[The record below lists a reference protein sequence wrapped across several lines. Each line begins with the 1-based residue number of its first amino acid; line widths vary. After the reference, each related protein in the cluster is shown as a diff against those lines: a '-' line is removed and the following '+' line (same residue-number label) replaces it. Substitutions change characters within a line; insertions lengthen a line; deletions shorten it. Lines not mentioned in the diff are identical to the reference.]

1 MRRYAT
7 AAEAVDHYYSL
18 RECPV
23 PARDVAVES
32 QFARGEPRT
41 EPYGMDDLI
50 ALSQALDA
58 LNRRCPAP
66 KVAVWLHVRYFRA
79 THREAC
85 AAHNARV
92 KEAIMEEGTR
102 DPDLWMCRKQRSIYA
117 SVDFIRASTVGGWL
131 DDVDR
136 RFEQL
141 LADAGLLIR
150 NAVNLA
156 GVEHEPV

>member
-1 MRRYAT
+1 MMRRYT
-7 AAEAVDHYYSL
+7 SAAEAVDHYYSL

-58 LNRRCPAP
+58 LRGRCPEHKA
-66 KVAVWLHVRYFRA
+66 AVWLHVRYFKA

-92 KEAIMEEGTR
+92 KGGEVGGDYI
-102 DPDLWMCRKQRSIYA
+102 K
-117 SVDFIRASTVGGWL
+117 ASTVGGWL

-150 NAVNLA
+150 NAVNLQ

>member
-1 MRRYAT
+1 MMRRYAT

-66 KVAVWLHVRYFRA
+66 KAAVWLHVRYYKV

-92 KEAIMEEGTR
+92 KAGEVAG
-102 DPDLWMCRKQRSIYA
+102 
-117 SVDFIRASTVGGWL
+117 DFIKASTVGGWV

-141 LADAGLLIR
+141 LADAGLLVR
-150 NAVNLA
+150 NAVNLQ

>member
-1 MRRYAT
+1 MKRYAS
-7 AAEAVDHYYSL
+7 AAEAMDRYFEL

-58 LNRRCPAP
+58 LRGRCPEHKA
-66 KVAVWLHVRYFRA
+66 AIWIHVRYYKA
-79 THREAC
+79 THREAMT
-85 AAHNARV
+85 AHNERV
-92 KEAIMEEGTR
+92 KAGVG
-102 DPDLWMCRKQRSIYA
+102 S
-117 SVDFIRASTVGGWL
+117 SSGFIRLSTVGGWL

-141 LADAGLLIR
+141 LADAGLLVR
-150 NAVNLA
+150 NAVNLQ

>member
-1 MRRYAT
+1 MKRYAS
-7 AAEAVDHYYSL
+7 AAEAMDRYFEL

-66 KVAVWLHVRYFRA
+66 KAAVWLHVRYFKA

-92 KEAIMEEGTR
+92 KGGEVGGDYI
-102 DPDLWMCRKQRSIYA
+102 K
-117 SVDFIRASTVGGWL
+117 ASTVGGWV

-141 LADAGLLIR
+141 LADAGLLVR
-150 NAVNLA
+150 NAVNLQ